1 MLIRVCRRSDRRSLR
16 QLGHPPDVVALLSP
30 GPITPWAWADQ
41 RTRVLSFVAE
51 EPSQGRLAGTVQ
63 LVRSRLDPGT
73 WMFGHWRVVTD
84 RRGEGLG
91 SALLRGAVRSTAAVK
106 RLYSLIEQD
115 NDASIE
121 AHEWLGFERSDRLF
135 SGGGLGFLS
144 TIGPPAPA
152 LSLRRASRDD
162 LPEIFEIYLKSM
174 GPLWGRLF
182 PGLSAARL
190 SRAVGE
196 PPDPALREPTPATL
210 PERLMLVE
218 DGGACPAF
226 LARGGRSTALF
237 ADPSRCDA
245 GLLARV
251 ASRLLALGAA
261 RDEWLTLRGLPAPPG
276 RAAGASRAWILMGA
290 TDLGCLKNR
299 SLRREEQ

>member
-1 MLIRVCRRSDRRSLR
+1 MRIRPCRGSDRRSLR
-16 QLGHPPDVVALLSP
+16 QLGHLPDVVALLSP
-30 GPITPWAWADQ
+30 GPITRWAWAAH
-41 RTRVLSFVAE
+41 RTKVLSFVAE
-51 EPSQGRLAGTVQ
+51 DPSQEGLAGTVQ

-73 WMFGHWRVVTD
+73 WMFGHWRVAPD

-91 SALLRGAVRSTAAVK
+91 GALLRGALRRTAAVK

-115 NDASIE
+115 NGASIE
-121 AHEWLGFERSDRLF
+121 AHERLGFERSERLCG
-135 SGGGLGFLS
+135 GGGLGFLS

-152 LSLRRASRDD
+152 LSLRRPSRDD

-190 SRAVGE
+190 LRAVGE
-196 PPDPALREPTPATL
+196 PPDPSLRRPAPATL

-218 DGGACPAF
+218 DGGGCPAF

-237 ADPSRCDA
+237 ADPGRCDA

-251 ASRLLALGAA
+251 ASRLLAQGAA

-276 RAAGASRAWILMGA
+276 RPAGAIRAWILMGTA
-290 TDLGCLKNR
+290 DVDR
-299 SLRREEQ
+299 LRGRG